1 MVGGRAID
9 PAFRRRHRQVLTEAQ
24 AALNISFGA
33 ILSAYI
39 GNGLGTVDNHPFDH
53 HVMARFFMLLAAF
66 VMSLCV
72 GNTLL
77 LRGEPKAAAILLA
90 AAIVA
95 ALAAHH
101 EGQVLGFEV
110 AILRIVSGC
119 WFVALLAGDAV
130 LTLFLHLHR
139 GRRP

>member
-1 MVGGRAID
+1 MVGPGDI
-9 PAFRRRHRQVLTEAQ
+9 AFRRRHAHVLAEAQ
-24 AALNISFGA
+24 GALNISFGA

-39 GNGLGTVDNHPFDH
+39 GIGLADVDNHPFDH
-53 HVMARFFMLLAAF
+53 HVMARFFLLLAAF

-77 LRGEPKAAAILLA
+77 LRGELRPAAILLA
-90 AAIVA
+90 VAVVA

-101 EGQVLGFEV
+101 EGRVLGFEV
-110 AILRIVSGC
+110 TILRIVSGC
-119 WFVALLAGDAV
+119 WFVALLASDAL

-139 GRRP
+139 KAK